1 MYRREV
7 YSNLGHYGKLIAA
20 DKSKACIQRDAVKT
34 WWSFFFI
41 TPHNW
46 HRIVSLRGR
55 CMDVFCEFDLCLI
68 SASATVVLYEM
79 SSYAAPRHNSTRF
92 S

>member
-1 MYRREV
+1 MLVLMFTILEEPMYRREV

-34 WWSFFFI
+34 RWSI
-41 TPHNW
+41 
-46 HRIVSLRGR
+46 
-55 CMDVFCEFDLCLI
+55 
-68 SASATVVLYEM
+68 
-79 SSYAAPRHNSTRF
+79 F